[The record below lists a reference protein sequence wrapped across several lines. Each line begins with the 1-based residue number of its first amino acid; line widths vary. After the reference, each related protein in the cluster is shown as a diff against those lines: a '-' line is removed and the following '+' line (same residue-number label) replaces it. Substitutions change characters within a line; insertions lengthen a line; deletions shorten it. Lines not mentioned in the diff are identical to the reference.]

1 MAGHCVVTQ
10 TQPPIL
16 FLLVS
21 VNAMHRQN
29 PHATASRLHSLGKGA
44 CLLVVS
50 GLLSGCAALTNP
62 VANGVP
68 VRMLPEELLSESR
81 EGFEQIPLTTLRQPP
96 PKEYLLAPGDTLGIY
111 VEGVLG
117 SAEVPP
123 PVNVPAT
130 PEEPPS
136 IGYPF
141 PIRQDGTVS
150 LPFVG
155 ALEVEGLTLEQAE
168 KQVID
173 AYLDQ
178 DILREEDNRILVTLL
193 RPRYFRIMVIREDT
207 SGGVVQIRTESL
219 PGLSST
225 STIGGQQPRA
235 EGQVLELAAYEND
248 VLNALTRTGGMPAYN
263 SVEEVVIQRGYW
275 DGDPSVQPLECQM
288 GCPPGVP
295 CSGHDE
301 FLPDGRRRVV
311 RIPLRRRCDD
321 PRPLPFRPEDVV
333 LGRGDIVTVRVKQ
346 PEFYF
351 TAGLIPASEVLLPQD
366 RDLRVVEA
374 ILRARGPLLN
384 GGINTNNF
392 IGSTV
397 AAGIGYP
404 SPSLLSVLRKTEGG
418 GQVTITVDLDEAVR
432 DPRENILVQSG
443 DVLVLQEK
451 PDQAVARYF
460 TSTLGLDFVGRW
472 LNRGDATGTATGR
485 FP

>member
-1 MAGHCVVTQ
+1 MPRRDSRA
-10 TQPPIL
+10 IL
-16 FLLVS
+16 GNLRSWEL
-21 VNAMHRQN
+21 A
-29 PHATASRLHSLGKGA
+29 ASLFVL
-44 CLLVVS
+44 S

-68 VRMLPEELLSESR
+68 VRMVPEELLAPSR
-81 EGFEQIPLTTLRQPP
+81 ENFEMIPLTTLRQPP
-96 PKEYLLAPGDTLGIY
+96 PKEYLLAAGDTLGIF

-117 SAEVPP
+117 SAEAPP

-155 ALEVEGLTLEQAE
+155 SLKVEGLTLEAAE
-168 KQVID
+168 KKVVD
-173 AYLDQ
+173 AYLEE
-178 DILREEDNRILVTLL
+178 DILREEDKRILVTLL

-207 SGGVVQIRTESL
+207 TGGAVQIRTESL
-219 PGLSST
+219 PGLGST
-225 STIGGQQPRA
+225 STIGGGQPRA
-235 EGQVLELAAYEND
+235 EGQVIELAAYEND
-248 VLNALTRTGGMPAYN
+248 VLNALARTGGMPAYN

-275 DGDPSVQPLECQM
+275 DGDPSVQPLECQL
-288 GCPPGVP
+288 GCPPGLP

-333 LGRGDIVTVRVKQ
+333 LGKGDIVTVRVK
-346 PEFYF
+346 PAEFYF
-351 TAGLIPASEVLLPQD
+351 TGGLIPANENLLPQD

-384 GGINTNNF
+384 GGVNTSNLN
-392 IGSTV
+392 GSIV
-397 AAGIGYP
+397 GSGVGNP

-418 GQVTITVDLDEAVR
+418 GQVNIMVDLDEAVR
-432 DPRENILVQSG
+432 DPRENILVQAG
-443 DVLVLQEK
+443 DILVLQEK
-451 PDQAVARYF
+451 PDQAFTRYF
-460 TSTLGLDFVGRW
+460 SQTLQLDLFGRW
-472 LNRGDATGTATGR
+472 LNRGDATGTAAAR